1 MKLFLKENAP
11 PEKNSNSLLSP
22 ERPFFQG
29 LGNDGGT
36 EKLETSPDG
45 SRCEKKRKVLFFCE
59 LSVLSPYL
67 NIKVT
72 TVLEFGV
79 SHFFFVSS
87 KMLRLFKVIKA

>member
-59 LSVLSPYL
+59 LSVLSPFSIL
-67 NIKVT
+67 K
-72 TVLEFGV
+72 LQWF
-79 SHFFFVSS
+79 
-87 KMLRLFKVIKA
+87 

>member
-1 MKLFLKENAP
+1 MRLQKNLPTHCCP
-11 PEKNSNSLLSP
+11 P
-22 ERPFFQG
+22 RDPFFQG

-72 TVLEFGV
+72 MVLEF
-79 SHFFFVSS
+79 
-87 KMLRLFKVIKA
+87 